1 MQKSKNDLLRDEYR
15 SRINKVLDHINE
27 NLTDDFTL
35 EDLASIANFS
45 PYHFHR
51 IFAGIMQ
58 ETISQFIT
66 RIRLE
71 RAAARLIDNPRESIT
86 EVAFNFGFSSSS
98 TFARAFKEKFGMS
111 ASQWR
116 DDGYMNH
123 SKIRKVLSKKGKID
137 SNEGNTISND
147 WKESFIPPVYIS
159 NVINDQF
166 QYNKWRVKMKDS
178 QTLETAVEVKDLPD
192 MNVVYVRHIGPYQ
205 GDSGLFERLY
215 GKLCT
220 WAGPRGLITPPKTLF
235 MNIYYDNPDITD
247 DDKLRLDVA
256 LTIDRDI
263 DVDGEIGKTTIKGGK
278 YALARFRITPDQY
291 ENAWKMVYG
300 GWLPES
306 GYQPDDKPCMEIYR
320 NDPANDPEGKH
331 EFDICIPVK
340 PL

>member
-1 MQKSKNDLLRDEYR
+1 MPKSRNEMRREEYK
-15 SRINKVLDHINE
+15 SRINKVLDHINTNVSNE
-27 NLTDDFTL
+27 FTL
-35 EDLASIANFS
+35 EELASVANFS

-51 IFAGIMQ
+51 IFSGIMQ
-58 ETISQFIT
+58 ETLSQFIT

-71 RAAARLIDNPRESIT
+71 RAATRLIDNPRGSIT
-86 EVAFNFGFSSSS
+86 EVAFDCGFSGSS

-116 DDGYMNH
+116 DGGYTEH
-123 SKIRKVLSKKGKID
+123 SKIRKVLSKNSKLNSKI
-137 SNEGNTISND
+137 SETIS
-147 WKESFIPPVYIS
+147 KTSEESFYPSVYIS

-178 QTLETAVEVKDLPD
+178 QNLETTVEVKDLPD

-205 GDSGLFERLY
+205 GDSALFERLFS
-215 GKLCT
+215 KLCT
-220 WAGPRGLITPPKTLF
+220 WAGPRGLINPPASLF
-235 MNIYYDNPDITD
+235 MTIYYDNPDITD

-278 YALARFRITPDQY
+278 YALARFRINPDQY
-291 ENAWKMVYG
+291 EAAWKMVYG

-306 GYQPDDKPCMEIYR
+306 GYQPDDKPCMEIFR